1 MKYLLHFL
9 LATVTAL
16 CLGSCAAPGGGGSSA
31 GAETQLGPHSA
42 QKIALVHRVGR
53 PSLDPNVVETMALVL
68 TVEQTMTG
76 NEQQIVAKASAHK
89 DGPHGSPMSAR
100 GVQVTITSP
109 GQPASSKP
117 HTEVGTVS
125 ATKTVSA
132 PGGKYSTVTAQAT
145 IQNPDYTNA
154 QVELTIPGG
163 Q

>member
-9 LATVTAL
+9 LATVAAL
-16 CLGSCAAPGGGGSSA
+16 CLGSCAAPGGGGSA
-31 GAETQLGPHSA
+31 GTETQLGPHSA
-42 QKIALVHRVGR
+42 QKMTLVHRIGR

-68 TVEQTMTG
+68 TVEQTMQG
-76 NEQQIVAKASAHK
+76 NEQQIVAKAAAHK
-89 DGPHGSPMSAR
+89 DGPHGALMSAR

-117 HTEVGTVS
+117 HAETGTVS

-154 QVELTIPGG
+154 QVELTVPGG